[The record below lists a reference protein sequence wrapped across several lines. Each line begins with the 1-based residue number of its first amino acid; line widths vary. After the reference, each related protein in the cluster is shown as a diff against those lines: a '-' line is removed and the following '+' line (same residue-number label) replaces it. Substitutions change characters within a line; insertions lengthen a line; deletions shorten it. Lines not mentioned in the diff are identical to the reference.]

1 MAKGP
6 HLRSDKDL
14 PIAIAHRGDP
24 VHHRENTLAAF
35 EAAVGAGAD
44 MVELDLRV
52 TRDGEI
58 VVLHDPTLERLW
70 GINQPVAELNLVD
83 LVQVG
88 AGDVR
93 IPTLAQVVGT
103 IEVPLMVDFTT
114 VDIVEGAVEVVR
126 SATAMERSLFVTG
139 NVEAL
144 RVLRALA
151 PEARIGLT
159 WGADVPVP
167 VDLLDELGAEYWNPA
182 FWLVTPERVD
192 AAHRGGHR
200 VSTWTVDDEAE
211 MHRVLDAGIDALVS
225 NEIARLRSVLKA
237 R

>member
-1 MAKGP
+1 
-6 HLRSDKDL
+6 
-14 PIAIAHRGDP
+14 
-24 VHHRENTLAAF
+24 
-35 EAAVGAGAD
+35 

-70 GINQPVAELNLVD
+70 GIDRPVAELDLVD

-88 AGDVR
+88 TGDMR
-93 IPTLAQVVGT
+93 IPTLAQVVKT

-114 VDIVEGAVEVVR
+114 ADVVEGAIEVVR
-126 SATAMERSLFVTG
+126 AATAMDRSLFVTG
-139 NVEAL
+139 NADALRLL
-144 RVLRALA
+144 RVLA
-151 PEARIGLT
+151 PESRIGLS
-159 WGADVPVP
+159 WGADAPVP
-167 VDLLDELGAEYWNPA
+167 LDLLDALKAEYWNPA

-192 AAHRGGHR
+192 AAHQAGRR

-211 MHRVLDAGIDALVS
+211 MHRVLDAGVDALVS
-225 NEIARLRSVLKA
+225 NEIARLRSVLEA